1 MNTAELTVLPPS
13 ASALERAVDRSA
25 PHWQALAEAV
35 RPGPGD
41 HPTAFLPWL
50 ATEWGLAEFAPY
62 FEDTPALVSAALPWL
77 FERGAGAGVLR
88 ALGWVGFPDAAL
100 DEDGAWLHID
110 LGRTA
115 TATELARAVHVVR
128 ASLPA
133 HVHFYRVFWQYDL
146 RHLRLD
152 HGRPLDNALLDD
164 DSGVWVHFERGQP
177 LKASFGHR
185 HIQAPPP
192 AAARQLPGLQ
202 VHLRSVKLTHDD
214 RMHLDSWRLDSH
226 LLVDSF
232 GGVCAVLRG
241 DVPTPTRGAPLLTY
255 GLAHVA
261 RSAPASDH
269 TRATGGA
276 QALRTGHVPS
286 ALPRSGRWLGRW
298 DQRRWRTSIPGRR
311 AALTE

>member
-1 MNTAELTVLPPS
+1 MSAGAATVLPSS
-13 ASALERAVDRSA
+13 ASALERAIDLSA
-25 PHWQALAEAV
+25 PHWEALAAAV

-41 HPTAFLPWL
+41 RPAAFLPWL
-50 ATEWGLAEFAPY
+50 ATEWGLADFAPY
-62 FEDTPALVSAALPWL
+62 FDDTPALVSAALPWL
-77 FERGAGAGVLR
+77 LERGSAASVQR
-88 ALGWVGFPDAAL
+88 ALGWVGFPDATL

-115 TATELARAVHVVR
+115 SAADLARAVHVVR

-133 HVHFYRVFWQYDL
+133 HVHFYRVYWQHDL

-152 HGRPLDNALLDD
+152 HGRALDAALLDD
-164 DSGVWVHFERGQP
+164 DSGVWIHFERGQP

-185 HIQAPPP
+185 HLQAPPP
-192 AAARQLPGLQ
+192 AAARHAPGLQ
-202 VHLRSVKLTHDD
+202 AHLRSVKLTHDD

-241 DVPTPTRGAPLLTY
+241 DVPTPARGAPLLTF
-255 GLAHVA
+255 GHAHVS
-261 RSAPASDH
+261 RSAAAS
-269 TRATGGA
+269 AGASGGA
-276 QALRTGHVPS
+276 EHLRTSHAPS